1 MEKDK
6 PRLQLNMRVEQDDL
20 DAIDRIRR
28 ATIPLPTITEAVLLA
43 IRELDE
49 RLAKKAARK

>member
-6 PRLQLNMRVEQDDL
+6 RRLQLNMRIEQGDL

-28 ATIPLPTITEAVLLA
+28 ATAPLPTITVVVLLA
-43 IRELDE
+43 IHELDQ
-49 RLAKKAARK
+49 RLAKKGTKK

>member
-6 PRLQLNMRVEQDDL
+6 RRLQLNMRIEQGDL

-28 ATIPLPTITEAVLLA
+28 ATAPLPTITV
-43 IRELDE
+43 ELDQ
-49 RLAKKAARK
+49 RLAKKGTKK